1 MAVAA
6 QMHAISASPTD
17 SGSACCASGTE
28 MKIEYATAAAG
39 AMCVIDWNSTCGS
52 PIECSRRWSKPRA
65 ALVAPSIAILLSR
78 LDACKARICQTRRTE
93 WTAAGQLAPRLFAEP
108 ELEPLVR
115 RVEPE
120 PAVEPV
126 CVEALLVSRQ
136 LDDRAAALARLI
148 DRPCDERPA
157 DPAPAQVVAA
167 PPRLDLRA
175 GAAAPRDAGDVGQLQ
190 HRDDVTG
197 RGVDDHEQLRRVGVD
212 RSERGEFR
220 RGLARVVARRADLV
234 GNRQLHD
241 RHDVGA
247 RRPAPD
253 VRGAPGDALR
263 ARAQRADSV
272 SAGSGSPVSS
282 SVLRFATTAGQP
294 PLISR
299 STSLPSSK
307 PSWTTVSFTFA
318 PSGSISNVTFE
329 RGSAAIAASSASSNP
344 RLPPDSRVNGGEVY
358 ARRAGGGGVN
368 VYASRRG
375 GSDSSTTCSGSAMVT
390 PCCSQV
396 TVEPTC
402 QSDPN
407 ATP

>member
-78 LDACKARICQTRRTE
+78 LAACKAGISRTRRTE
-93 WTAAGQLAPRLFAEP
+93 WTAAWQLAPRLFAEP

-126 CVEALLVSRQ
+126 CVEALLVARQ

-157 DPAPAQVVAA
+157 DPAPAQVVAD
-167 PPRLDLRA
+167 PHRLDLRA

-190 HRDDVTG
+190 RRDDVTG
-197 RGVDDHEQLRRVGVD
+197 RVVDDHEQLRRVGVD
-212 RSERGEFR
+212 RREVR

-247 RRPAPD
+247 RRPPHGG
-253 VRGAPGDALR
+253 RGA
-263 ARAQRADSV
+263 
-272 SAGSGSPVSS
+272 
-282 SVLRFATTAGQP
+282 
-294 PLISR
+294 
-299 STSLPSSK
+299 
-307 PSWTTVSFTFA
+307 
-318 PSGSISNVTFE
+318 
-329 RGSAAIAASSASSNP
+329 
-344 RLPPDSRVNGGEVY
+344 
-358 ARRAGGGGVN
+358 AGGDL
-368 VYASRRG
+368 RG
-375 GSDSSTTCSGSAMVT
+375 
-390 PCCSQV
+390 
-396 TVEPTC
+396 
-402 QSDPN
+402 
-407 ATP
+407 

>member
-1 MAVAA
+1 
-6 QMHAISASPTD
+6 
-17 SGSACCASGTE
+17 
-28 MKIEYATAAAG
+28 
-39 AMCVIDWNSTCGS
+39 MCVIDWNSTCGS

-126 CVEALLVSRQ
+126 CVEALLVARQ

-157 DPAPAQVVAA
+157 DPAPAQVVAD
-167 PPRLDLRA
+167 PHRLDLRA

-190 HRDDVTG
+190 RRDDVTG
-197 RGVDDHEQLRRVGVD
+197 RVVDDHEQLRRVGVD
-212 RSERGEFR
+212 RREVR

-247 RRPAPD
+247 RRPPHG
-253 VRGAPGDALR
+253 VRGAAGDDLR
-263 ARAQRADSV
+263 ERTPRGDSV
-272 SAGSGSPVSS
+272 SAGGAPPVSS
-282 SVLRFATTAGQP
+282 SVLRFARTAGQP
-294 PLISR
+294 PLIRR
-299 STSLPSSK
+299 STSLPSSN
-307 PSWTTVSFTFA
+307 PSWTTVSRTLA
-318 PSGSISNVTFE
+318 PSGSMSNVTFE
-329 RGSAAIAASSASSNP
+329 RGSAAIAVSSSSANP
-344 RLPPDSRVNGGEVY
+344 TLAPNSGVNVW
-358 ARRAGGGGVN
+358 N

-390 PCCSQV
+390 PCCSHV
-396 TVEPTC
+396 ISEPTS
-402 QSDPN
+402 QSDVST
-407 ATP
+407 TPQ